1 MSTANLSTYDP
12 VKGCFVLAPMT
23 QPIINA
29 FHPDY
34 IKVHQPDLMKE
45 FRTAEA
51 NRKAALTLSNHVT
64 EQRKINPL
72 HGYVDLTPRD
82 FFVYQ
87 RAGVK

>member
-1 MSTANLSTYDP
+1 MSLSTYDP

-23 QPIINA
+23 QQTINA

-34 IKVHQPDLMKE
+34 IKVYQPNLMKD

-51 NRKAALTLSNHVT
+51 NRKAALTLSQHVT

-82 FFVYQ
+82 FHVYQ
-87 RAGVK
+87 RAGVKR